1 MTEKRP
7 IRKDRV
13 TIAVLVILAA
23 ILIPVLLHSGGK
35 APAPTVVVET
45 PPATTPTQPTTNP
58 TTTPTTTSPTTPGG
72 TTTPT
77 TQPTSPTPAATT
89 KSSPILTHT
98 VAAGETLSQIAAS
111 MGVTVDQL
119 MADNRIY
126 SPQDVKQ
133 GQVLHAVKDGILE
146 LVKPGQTLTD
156 ISITYSVPVEK
167 IVKANNI
174 TDPSKI
180 YAGEEIIVPGATP
193 ALWQEVIKLSKGKQS
208 QFIWPVLG
216 KITSGFGWRIHPV
229 LKTRQFHN
237 GIDIDVP
244 VGTTVHAAAPG
255 KVYFVGTQEGIGNV
269 VILAHANNYYTLYG
283 HLSKALVYTGQFVD
297 AGQPIA
303 ASGNTGISSGP
314 HLHFEIRYGA
324 EFPVDPTRYLP

>member
-1 MTEKRP
+1 MTEKKP

-13 TIAVLVILAA
+13 TIAVLVVLAA

-35 APAPTVVVET
+35 APTPTVVVEQ
-45 PPATTPTQPTTNP
+45 PATTTPTQPTT
-58 TTTPTTTSPTTPGG
+58 TTPTTTNPTTTGG

-77 TQPTSPTPAATT
+77 TQPAASTPAATT
-89 KSSPILTHT
+89 KSSPLLTHT
-98 VAAGETLSQIAAS
+98 VAAGETLSQIAAR

-126 SPQDVKQ
+126 SSQGIKP

-146 LVKPGQTLTD
+146 FVKPGQTLTD

-167 IVKANNI
+167 IVDANNI